1 MRRVRK
7 TEKKNYKRILAL
19 CIVIMTA
26 AVIAAG
32 CGGGDDEE
40 SSSQEKER
48 AADKYAK
55 VLTDKDGTY
64 YLKVESGEE
73 TSDSADIFKDTQ
85 IMAQE
90 GSDKKYVSS
99 EANNSKQYYMDGKL
113 YYYDGNA
120 MTYYVM
126 DQGTNGD
133 NTNDAYAPAED
144 YKKTKEKD
152 FDGQQMEC
160 DIYENET
167 TEEGVELINRTEYYV
182 DDKGDLKGII
192 SEQLNKSSMKLVSRV
207 TMKVQEFETKIPEG
221 IFTRPDGYE
230 EIKEEDH

>member
-7 TEKKNYKRILAL
+7 TGKKNYIRILAL
-19 CIVIMTA
+19 CVVIMA
-26 AVIAAG
+26 AAILAAG
-32 CGGGDDEE
+32 CGSGDDEE

-55 VLTDKDGTY
+55 VLTDKEGTY

-85 IMAQE
+85 VMAQE

-99 EANNSKQYYMDGKL
+99 EANKSKQYYMDGKL

-126 DQGTNGD
+126 DQGAKGD
-133 NTNDAYAPAED
+133 DTNDAYAPAES
-144 YKKTKEKD
+144 YKKTKEKKYD
-152 FDGQQMEC
+152 RQQMEC

-167 TEEGVELINRTEYYV
+167 TEEGIELINRTEYYV
-182 DDKGDLKGII
+182 DDKGDLRGII

-207 TMKVQEFETKIPEG
+207 TMDVLEFEEKIPEG
-221 IFTRPDGYE
+221 TFTRPDGYE